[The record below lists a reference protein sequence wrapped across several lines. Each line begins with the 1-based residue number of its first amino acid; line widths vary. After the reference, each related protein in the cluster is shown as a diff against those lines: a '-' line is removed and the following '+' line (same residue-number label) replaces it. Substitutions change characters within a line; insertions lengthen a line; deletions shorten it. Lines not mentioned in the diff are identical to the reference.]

1 METLRLSE
9 TRLDIMASVI
19 AKILKE
25 KRTGAKSDQALRK
38 ILNYLDYNK
47 NYKIRLE
54 DFIDIMEEHDV
65 DIEPDEIL
73 ELCDLTEDTGEICQ
87 SSLMIFV
94 KNSNVWKILERQDSY
109 ENSQSI
115 FSQGCKGKTKIEV
128 ISLKANKVHAA
139 FNVLD
144 SDRDGFVTKQDFKKK
159 FHNLNSKQID
169 VVFNKYDRASNG
181 KLSFVEFKNFMS
193 RRPLPMKLESRRQS
207 ILSLPDYSSL
217 STIEPPR
224 YSSLSLNPPRYSSL
238 ARERQDSLESNDEL
252 EERDIFVKDDTLV
265 EDLEYPDDVS
275 GKMSEVCSQSIEA
288 LNISPLEE
296 SPEQE
301 TDILS
306 TISEECDE
314 S

>member
-1 METLRLSE
+1 
-9 TRLDIMASVI
+9 MASVI

-47 NYKIRLE
+47 NFKIRLE

-65 DIEPDEIL
+65 DIEPEEVL

-87 SSLMIFV
+87 STLMIFV
-94 KNSNVWKILERQDSY
+94 KNSNVWKVLEKQISY
-109 ENSQSI
+109 ESGGQSI
-115 FSQGCKGKTKIEV
+115 FSQGAKGQTKIEA

-144 SDRDGFVTKQDFKKK
+144 SDRDGFVTKQDFRNK
-159 FHNLNSKQID
+159 FHNLNSNQID
-169 VVFNKYDRASNG
+169 VVFNKYDRANNG

-193 RRPLPMKLESRRQS
+193 RRPLPMKLESRRHS

-217 STIEPPR
+217 SSSEPPR
-224 YSSLSLNPPRYSSL
+224 YSSLSLYPPRYSSL
-238 ARERQDSLESNDEL
+238 GRGRKDSLESNESLGDTYL
-252 EERDIFVKDDTLV
+252 KDDDDMKTP
-265 EDLEYPDDVS
+265 ESPEDVS
-275 GKMSEVCSQSIEA
+275 TEMTSMSNDCSRSMEA
-288 LNISPLEE
+288 LNISPGEDSAENEE
-296 SPEQE
+296 
-301 TDILS
+301 ILS
-306 TISEECDE
+306 TISEEGDE

>member
-1 METLRLSE
+1 
-9 TRLDIMASVI
+9 MASVI

-65 DIEPDEIL
+65 EIEPEEIL

-87 SSLMIFV
+87 STLMIFV
-94 KNSNVWKILERQDSY
+94 KNSNVWKVLERHDSY
-109 ENSQSI
+109 ESSQSI
-115 FSQGCKGKTKIEV
+115 FSHGSRGSKTKIET

-169 VVFNKYDRASNG
+169 IVFNKYDRASNG

-193 RRPLPMKLESRRQS
+193 RRPLPMKLESRRHS
-207 ILSLPDYSSL
+207 ILSLPDYNSL
-217 STIEPPR
+217 CSDPPAYASIAVYPPR
-224 YSSLSLNPPRYSSL
+224 YSSLGRDS
-238 ARERQDSLESNDEL
+238 RQDSLESN
-252 EERDIFVKDDTLV
+252 EESEDRDTFTKDDD
-265 EDLEYPDDVS
+265 EDDVADVES
-275 GKMSEVCSQSIEA
+275 PGNVSSEMSSMSTVCSQSMAA
-288 LNISPLEE
+288 LNISPPEDSTE
-296 SPEQE
+296 SE
-301 TDILS
+301 TCILD
-306 TISEECDE
+306 TISEEHSE
-314 S
+314 QEEA

>member
-1 METLRLSE
+1 
-9 TRLDIMASVI
+9 MASVI

-47 NYKIRLE
+47 NFKIRLE

-65 DIEPDEIL
+65 DIEPEEVL

-87 SSLMIFV
+87 STLMIFV
-94 KNSNVWKILERQDSY
+94 KNSNVWKVLEKQISY
-109 ENSQSI
+109 ESGGQSI
-115 FSQGCKGKTKIEV
+115 FSQGAKGQTKIEA

-144 SDRDGFVTKQDFKKK
+144 SDRDGFVTKQDFRNK
-159 FHNLNSKQID
+159 FHNLNSNQID
-169 VVFNKYDRASNG
+169 VVFNKYDRANNG

-193 RRPLPMKLESRRQS
+193 RRPLPMKLESRRHS

-217 STIEPPR
+217 SSSEPPR
-224 YSSLSLNPPRYSSL
+224 YSSLSLYPPRYSSL
-238 ARERQDSLESNDEL
+238 GRGRKDSLESNESLGDTYL
-252 EERDIFVKDDTLV
+252 KDDDDMKTP
-265 EDLEYPDDVS
+265 ESPEDVS
-275 GKMSEVCSQSIEA
+275 TEMTSMSNDCSRSMEA
-288 LNISPLEE
+288 LNISPGEE
-296 SPEQE
+296 SAENE
-301 TDILS
+301 EILS
-306 TISEECDE
+306 TISEEGDE

>member
-1 METLRLSE
+1 
-9 TRLDIMASVI
+9 MASVI

-65 DIEPDEIL
+65 DIEPEEIL

-87 SSLMIFV
+87 STLMIFV
-94 KNSNVWKILERQDSY
+94 KNSNVWKVLERHDSY
-109 ENSQSI
+109 ESSQSI
-115 FSQGCKGKTKIEV
+115 FSQGCKGKTKIEA

-169 VVFNKYDRASNG
+169 IVFNKYDRASNG

-193 RRPLPMKLESRRQS
+193 RRPLPMKLESRRHS

-217 STIEPPR
+217 SASEPPR
-224 YSSLSLNPPRYSSL
+224 YSSLSLYPPRYSSL
-238 ARERQDSLESNDEL
+238 SRERQDSLESNEEL
-252 EERDIFVKDDTLV
+252 EERDTFAKDDNDV
-265 EDLEYPDDVS
+265 KEASGEPADDVS
-275 GKMSEVCSQSIEA
+275 SEMSSMSNVCSQSIEA
-288 LNISPLEE
+288 LDISPGDE
-296 SPEQE
+296 SIENE
-301 TDILS
+301 TEILS
-306 TISEECDE
+306 TISEEWDE
-314 S
+314 G